1 MPGGNEGAGWEA
13 MNYAHYWRIG
23 RLVRFLTKHG
33 DMDINE
39 ALEVVEGDPGAVE
52 AVAMWL
58 REELKTLK
66 PTFPR

>member
-1 MPGGNEGAGWEA
+1 MVT
-13 MNYAHYWRIG
+13 
-23 RLVRFLTKHG
+23 L
-33 DMDINE
+33 DINE